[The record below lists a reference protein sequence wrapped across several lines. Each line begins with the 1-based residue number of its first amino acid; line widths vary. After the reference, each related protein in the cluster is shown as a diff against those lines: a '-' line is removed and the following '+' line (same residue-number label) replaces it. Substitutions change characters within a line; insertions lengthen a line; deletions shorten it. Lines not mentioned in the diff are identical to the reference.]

1 MPRLVLAVFVLML
14 ALAFSC
20 GLIMKDDILDARPC
34 SEAR

>member
-1 MPRLVLAVFVLML
+1 VSRLLLAVFVAML

-20 GLIMKDDILDARPC
+20 GLIVKDDILNARPC